1 MPTVT
6 AVPHRSDFNTIIL
19 GWGGRIGRDLVIQ
32 MPPASAVL
40 SNDSLHSLPRVKPA
54 SRKAWR
60 VSRKD
65 LPTFFF

>member
-19 GWGGRIGRDLVIQ
+19 GGKIGRDMVMQ
-32 MPPASAVL
+32 MPPANAVL
-40 SNDSLHSLPRVKPA
+40 SNDSLRSLPRVKPA

-60 VSRKD
+60 VPRKD